1 MHNNLAEG
9 WNGWDRFYG
18 IFLLVSAKTRYDA
31 NGNLVYVY
39 TSRTK
44 KDGMAD
50 EKIAERKLK
59 WNEENRLLAA
69 DENGFVSNYWYD
81 ADGER
86 TVKTSGEGGADLCK
100 LRVCRR
106 SHEHCQVLIVCISLP
121 RCQPRR
127 TLYQAYLYR

>member
-18 IFLLVSAKTRYDA
+18 IFLLVSAKTWYDA

-59 WNEENRLLAA
+59 WDEENRLLASA
-69 DENGFVSNYWYD
+69 AMTAAW
-81 ADGER
+81 R
-86 TVKTSGEGGADLCK
+86 
-100 LRVCRR
+100 LRR
-106 SHEHCQVLIVCISLP
+106 HGLWQG
-121 RCQPRR
+121 Q
-127 TLYQAYLYR
+127 